1 MKPEM
6 EHKYHTESMESS
18 TLVTKTMPASSSV
31 CTKVKTA
38 SAPPPVYTASKP
50 ASSVCPKAEI
60 KTVEKPYTK
69 VETKTVEKP
78 YTKVEVKTVEKP
90 YTKVEV
96 KTVEKPYTKVEVKTV
111 EKPYTKTVE
120 KPYIKIETKT
130 IEKPAS
136 CKSQPMSVST
146 TTVGT
151 TLTKTF
157 AVNTCSQAGPTDKPC
172 SCKHN
177 NEGDKHECSCK
188 KTEKHAEEEHGEEE
202 YEEEMHEEEMYAEEE
217 TEHKCPGYLSK
228 GFEVCL
234 HLPSPSHLHP
244 HTKPWHVR

>member
-50 ASSVCPKAEI
+50 ASSICPKAET

-69 VETKTVEKP
+69 VETKTVEKS
-78 YTKVEVKTVEKP
+78 
-90 YTKVEV
+90 
-96 KTVEKPYTKVEVKTV
+96 
-111 EKPYTKTVE
+111 YTKTVE

-146 TTVGT
+146 ATVGT